1 MKVTKIFLAAIITAA
16 AFCACKLDF
25 KNEGEDK
32 WVVSNENQKAVEV
45 TFNETVTAIPVG
57 NSVHNFPFNAS
68 VSIDDAEHV
77 NFTTSYSYAE
87 STARRS
93 LTITAQ
99 NKYKYEITNNTGMD
113 ITFDYY
119 YKMLETV
126 SKVTEGAPDE
136 NDIATYTIED
146 ENTGSIYIY
155 NNQPTLTFKN
165 GSDTLS
171 YTSTTDT
178 SGTICITV
186 K

>member
-1 MKVTKIFLAAIITAA
+1 MKVTKIFLAAIIMAA

-32 WVVSNENQKAVEV
+32 WVVSNQAQKQVTV
-45 TFNETVTAIPVG
+45 TFNETVAYIPEG

-93 LTITAQ
+93 LRITAQ
-99 NKYKYEITNNTGMD
+99 NEYKYEITNSTTD
-113 ITFDYY
+113 AITFEYY
-119 YKMLETV
+119 YKQLKAVSNVTAET
-126 SKVTEGAPDE
+126 PDE
-136 NDIATYTIED
+136 NNIVTYTIAKGE
-146 ENTGSIYIY
+146 TGTIVIY
-155 NNQPTLTFKN
+155 NSQPTLTFKQ
-165 GSDTLS
+165 GTTELA

-178 SGTICITV
+178 NGTVCITV